1 MIPDHAARQVK
12 ATSRRHWLALML
24 SVGALVLGACGDDEQ
39 GCKVTFSGN
48 WPVNVLFS
56 QNSPSRCPIKTPPG
70 GRTQA
75 YSALVSA
82 PSGVTSAGDLEFYS
96 YNSSLVTVNSQAT
109 RTPGQYSDAYVY
121 YGSYT
126 AGTIAP
132 PGDTVAYDNA
142 LNSLYLTAGGTAT
155 AAVKLRYQN
164 TAAAAVM
171 GMSMVELGGSTI
183 LEGEYYQSDLVPP
196 ISYQWYKNASAISG
210 ATATQLEVFGE
221 NANSVDIYQFRATD
235 SESRTVSA
243 SMTINT
249 GSGCTP
255 PQLEC

>member
-1 MIPDHAARQVK
+1 MIRDHAARPVR
-12 ATSRRHWLALML
+12 ATSPRRSLALMQ
-24 SVGALVLGACGDDEQ
+24 SVGALVLAACGDDERD
-39 GCKVTFSGN
+39 CKVTLSGN
-48 WPVNVLFS
+48 WPVSVLFS
-56 QNSPSRCPIKTPPG
+56 QNNPARCPIKTPPG

-109 RTPGQYSDAYVY
+109 RTPGQYTDAYVY

-155 AAVKLRYQN
+155 ATVRLRYQN
-164 TAAAAVM
+164 TAPAAVM

-183 LEGEYYQSDLVPP
+183 LEGEYYQSDLLPP
-196 ISYQWYKNASAISG
+196 INYQWYKNGSAISG
-210 ATATQLEVFGE
+210 ATGTQLEVFGE
-221 NANSVDIYQFRATD
+221 NANSVDIYQFRVTD
-235 SESRTVSA
+235 TESRTVSA
-243 SMTINT
+243 SITINT
-249 GSGCTP
+249 GSGCAP